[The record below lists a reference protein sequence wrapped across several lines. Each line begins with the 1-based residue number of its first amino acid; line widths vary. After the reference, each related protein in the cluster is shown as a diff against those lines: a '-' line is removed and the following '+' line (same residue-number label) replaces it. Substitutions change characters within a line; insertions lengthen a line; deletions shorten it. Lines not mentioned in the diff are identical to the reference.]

1 MSKWK
6 PLLTPM
12 GVCHK
17 LELFGDVEYQKM
29 KPLKQS
35 NSVLGLIVGV
45 NLRIVATAN
54 WLLTKVGCIFS
65 MVISSE
71 FRIGQYR
78 EDTPH
83 INLFKC

>member
-1 MSKWK
+1 MNKWK

-17 LELFGDVEYQKM
+17 LELFGDAEYQKM

-45 NLRIVATAN
+45 NLSIVVATN
-54 WLLTKVGCIFS
+54 STNYF
-65 MVISSE
+65 
-71 FRIGQYR
+71 
-78 EDTPH
+78 DH
-83 INLFKC
+83 IIWTI

>member
-1 MSKWK
+1 MTFSIGILIPDLKTGSINCVNKWK

-17 LELFGDVEYQKM
+17 LELFGDAEYQKI

-45 NLRIVATAN
+45 NLRNVA
-54 WLLTKVGCIFS
+54 
-65 MVISSE
+65 E
-71 FRIGQYR
+71 RIR
-78 EDTPH
+78 
-83 INLFKC
+83 NLI